1 MNICPGRTYSDPI
14 FINTKPLCRA
24 LWRLESLNLA
34 VKRILVHKATQ
45 IDFLPSK
52 SGENL
57 VLQFLPDFVS
67 YQEIAIT
74 VRSYRVLLKRG

>member
-1 MNICPGRTYSDPI
+1 VETRII
-14 FINTKPLCRA
+14 
-24 LWRLESLNLA
+24 ESG
-34 VKRILVHKATQ
+34 VEEATQ

-74 VRSYRVLLKRG
+74 GAIGFY